1 MATEISGELLR
12 LLSILSVRAHGAS
25 EYELV
30 AVEGV
35 NASVTYKAVMLDLV
49 YAHLLSDEERATYR
63 YYLLERGRALLSSPD
78 DSAAHA
84 EINRAILRTT
94 SRARRATD
102 VLWGCGRPWNNE
114 IGPGVT

>member
-1 MATEISGELLR
+1 

-25 EYELV
+25 QYELA